1 MTPEIEN
8 PKKLS
13 IFIGILVIVI
23 ILVIALVLALK
34 GSATMLVT
42 IKWIIIGLI
51 ILGIV
56 GLLIFAMF
64 WLFSKQPSDTIYL
77 NKMRYLQACKINSSP
92 YPQDLYFKGFGEWD
106 FKKIGRIIGVAQSVI
121 LKTNLDKPILNED
134 GKTQKWLID
143 GSGNKIKPLFEQEE
157 LIEDVI
163 AFKRG
168 FFSSPEMVRVLRNE
182 RSSLNSDKV
191 FLNAMSFSPEL
202 FGFFYL
208 PSRFRDKEII
218 DRVIADEIHRAT
230 LQHILKEEQNIVDDS
245 IAISPRHQK
254 EMERNR
260 LQVVQQA
267 VTPQTTTTT
276 V

>member
-13 IFIGILVIVI
+13 VFIGILIIVV
-23 ILVIALVLALK
+23 ILVIALVLALR
-34 GSATMLVT
+34 GSATLLITV
-42 IKWIIIGLI
+42 KWIIIGLI
-51 ILGIV
+51 IAGIV

-64 WLFSKQPSDTIYL
+64 WLFSKQPNDAIYL

-92 YPQDLYFKGFGEWD
+92 YPQDLYFKGHGEWD

-121 LKTNLDKPILNED
+121 IKTNLDQPILNED
-134 GKTQKWLID
+134 GTQKYLID
-143 GSGNKIKPLFEQEE
+143 GNGNKIKPLFQQEE

-168 FFSSPEMVRVLRNE
+168 LLSSPEMVRVLRTE

-191 FLNAMSFSPEL
+191 FLNAMSFTPMI

-208 PSRFRDKEII
+208 PSRYRDKEII
-218 DRVIADEIHRAT
+218 DRVVADEVHRAT

-254 EMERNR
+254 EMEKNR
-260 LQVVQQA
+260 LQVVQQSVVPA
-267 VTPQTTTTT
+267 QTQTTQ
-276 V
+276 